1 MFRYLPFL
9 GLKPLTDDEA
19 YDFDLDLDF
28 KYKALLF
35 EWLDPGILLFAVG
48 KLKDS
53 NAD

>member
-9 GLKPLTDDEA
+9 GFKTLTDDEA

-28 KYKALLF
+28 KYKAILF
-35 EWLDPGILLFAVG
+35 EWLDYSILLFAVG
-48 KLKDS
+48 KLKDA